1 MDNLQKAIEE
11 VKAVNAKQADITKSH
26 TYELLCEI
34 LGLCLETD
42 IACTI
47 SRKGIVLGWNCAG
60 GINRVYT
67 FTLNDD
73 TTELE
78 KAKQDLINYKIK
90 EKI

>member
-11 VKAVNAKQADITKSH
+11 VK
-26 TYELLCEI
+26 
-34 LGLCLETD
+34 
-42 IACTI
+42 
-47 SRKGIVLGWNCAG
+47 
-60 GINRVYT
+60 RVYT